1 MIDRE
6 EKKGI
11 LWDIRT
17 VLSSALDKDTTVS
30 SEEAFWQGQ
39 AYGLLSNLLESSLE
53 NLEENH
59 KAFMIHICNGLEKKF
74 ESAKKVD
81 KIIIDAKNVI
91 KKFMGSA

>member
-1 MIDRE
+1 MIERE

-17 VLSSALDKDTTVS
+17 ILSSALDKNTTVS
-30 SEEAFWQGQ
+30 GEEAFWQGQ
-39 AYGLLSNLLESSLE
+39 AYALISNLMESSLE

-59 KAFMIHICNGLEKKF
+59 RALMIHICNGLEKKF

-91 KKFMGSA
+91 KKFMG